1 MRNFTATVKERDVGQ
16 PCFVVLELKAEPNSR
31 HVVLNLPQGTTI
43 EDAEEVARL
52 LTRKVESARIG
63 LLP

>member
-16 PCFVVLELKAEPNSR
+16 PCFVVLELDAEPNSR
-31 HVVLNLPQGTTI
+31 HVVLDLPKGTAI

-52 LTRKVESARIG
+52 LNRKVEKARIG